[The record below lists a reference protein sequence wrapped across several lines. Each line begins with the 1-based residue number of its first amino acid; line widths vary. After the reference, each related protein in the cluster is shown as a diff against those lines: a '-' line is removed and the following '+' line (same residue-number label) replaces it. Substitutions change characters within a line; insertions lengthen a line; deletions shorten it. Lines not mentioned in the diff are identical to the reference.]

1 MMWSRRGFLGMAAAA
16 GAVMGG
22 LGAARAQALVS
33 FPTSQAEVVTAAG
46 KRHRFTVEL
55 ATSPDQLTQGLMFRR
70 TLAADA
76 GMLFDFGM
84 DRPVS
89 MWMRN
94 TLIPLDML
102 FLAADGRVT
111 GIHQRAVPGSQEII
125 SAPGLVRAV
134 LEVNGGTVAR
144 LGLAVGDRVAHPM
157 FGDK

>member
-1 MMWSRRGFLGMAAAA
+1 MWSRRGFLAVLA
-16 GAVMGG
+16 GTTVLAGG
-22 LGAARAQALVS
+22 GAARAQALVS
-33 FPTSQAEVVTAAG
+33 FPSSQAEIVTAAG
-46 KRHRFTVEL
+46 KRHRFSVEL
-55 ATSPDQLTQGLMFRR
+55 ATTPDQLTQGLMFRR

-102 FLAADGRVT
+102 FLAADGRIT
-111 GIHQRAVPGSQEII
+111 GYHERAVPGSQDII

-134 LEVNGGTVAR
+134 LELNGGTVSR
-144 LGLAVGDRVAHPM
+144 LGLAVGDRVVHPM
-157 FGDK
+157 FGNK